1 MLDSTVRC
9 DKPYDLDAMDKR
21 KGKPRR
27 KRKDSHTTAYE
38 LTIRLTKE
46 QRELMGKRKYVRV
59 VYAKNKREDLAE
71 QVAEFESAISQSI
84 RDAALADGLR
94 IKGMG
99 NEVSQVVRA
108 YVESRKNVVVSNYVR
123 DSLDLVEKYI
133 DPTIGTIPYGELT
146 RDQIEEALEA
156 IPELSRK
163 RNEETRRRQ
172 QEAREQRKLRQQS
185 GEDKSGTHY
194 PDFKP
199 VRVAGLPTQHKVLV
213 LLKLA
218 GQYAIEKGYALR
230 NVADDK
236 KLRSQYP
243 KSKPQIDN
251 FYADEA
257 RYIYSE
263 IQKLPLSAR
272 KVQFQLVFMCG
283 LRPCE
288 MKTLIFDNVNLRN
301 PEQGILRIVK
311 HLKTKNAARSI
322 PLDPDTTALLI
333 EWKKSRKAYAEEL
346 GVLFSDSWLVCCDD
360 GQKVVYN
367 TFKQRWMYFLKSI
380 GIEHRR
386 PYSLRHTF
394 ATMNGNV
401 DPKTLAGI
409 MGHSEPGFTM
419 RVYSGYLESKAL
431 PVTTNYLDLL
441 NEDEEIKA
449 DGISR

>member
-38 LTIRLTKE
+38 LTIRLSKE
-46 QRELMGKRKYVRV
+46 QQKLMGKRKYVRV
-59 VYAKNKREDLAE
+59 VYAKNKREDLVE
-71 QVAEFESAISQSI
+71 QVAEFESTISQSI

-94 IKGMG
+94 VKGMG
-99 NEVSQVVRA
+99 SEVSQVVRA
-108 YVESRKNVVVSNYVR
+108 YIKSRKNVVVSDYVR

-146 RDQIEEALEA
+146 RDHIEEALEA

-172 QEAREQRKLRQQS
+172 QEAREQRKQRQQS

-213 LLKLA
+213 LMKLA

-301 PEQGILRIVK
+301 PDQGILRIVK

-441 NEDEEIKA
+441 NEDEETKA
-449 DGISR
+449 DEVSR